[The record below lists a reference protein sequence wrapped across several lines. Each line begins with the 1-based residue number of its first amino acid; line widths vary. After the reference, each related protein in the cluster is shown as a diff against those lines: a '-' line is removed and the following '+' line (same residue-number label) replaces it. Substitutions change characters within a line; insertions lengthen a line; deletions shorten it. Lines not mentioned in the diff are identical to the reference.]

1 MLDEEMSRVVDSSMN
16 LLSPL
21 QFTPT
26 PREFLLERFESI

>member
-21 QFTPT
+21 LFTST
-26 PREFLLERFESI
+26 PIEFLLERFESI